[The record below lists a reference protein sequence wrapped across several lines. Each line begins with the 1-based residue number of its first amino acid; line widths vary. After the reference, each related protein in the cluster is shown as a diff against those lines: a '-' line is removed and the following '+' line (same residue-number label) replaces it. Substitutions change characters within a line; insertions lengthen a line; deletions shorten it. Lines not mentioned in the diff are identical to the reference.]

1 MEGLTVP
8 TVLLYSVPADMHRA
22 IAAIALELGAD
33 CKKIARWRFTQC
45 IGCHAGIPGCE
56 GTAARYEGQDLPSP
70 MLIFAGFSDRM
81 LDRFLAAY
89 KKAAIPE
96 IDYRAV
102 VTKYNIGWNVLD
114 LYQELVQEHESI
126 RLRSQQPDEM

>member
-1 MEGLTVP
+1 MEGLAVP
-8 TVLLYSVPADMHRA
+8 TILLYSVPADIHRA
-22 IAAIALELGAD
+22 IAAIALELGVN

-56 GTAARYEGQDLPSP
+56 SAAVRYEGRDLPSP

-114 LYQELVQEHESI
+114 LYQELEQEHESI
-126 RLRSQQPDEM
+126 KLRNQQYD